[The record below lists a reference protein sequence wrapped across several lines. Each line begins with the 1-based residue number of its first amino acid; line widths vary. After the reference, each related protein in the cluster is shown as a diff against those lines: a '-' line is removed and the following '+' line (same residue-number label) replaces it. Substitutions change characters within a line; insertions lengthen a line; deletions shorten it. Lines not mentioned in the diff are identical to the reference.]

1 MRETIEE
8 PEGIDCLSGQH
19 IRWNSRTGA
28 STALRTVRPE
38 SDLPFIGPGLV
49 DLQVNGVDG
58 VDFNDPSLTEVGLL
72 NATRYLL
79 SQGVTTFFPTIITH
93 STSYTRRLLG
103 TISVA
108 CARHPL
114 LQQCIGGIH
123 LEGPFVSKVDGARGA
138 HDKKHVKKPDWELFM
153 SFQKAAGNRIR
164 LITLSPEWDNSSA
177 FITACRRSGVL
188 VSIGHS
194 HATPEQIGQAVA
206 AGATLS
212 THIGNAIPLMLP
224 RHPNILWEQLAQ
236 EALYPGIIADGFH
249 VPDSFI
255 KVVLQ
260 AKGKKCF
267 LVSDVT
273 YFSGMKPGI
282 YPSPIGKEVLLE
294 KNGRLSM
301 QGGGGLLAGATSTL
315 RQNVEYLLSKKLAK
329 LDRAWQ
335 MASVIPWNL
344 ASPTGSRYQ
353 KNNHPDRVV
362 FRLSDNRIYISK
374 VFKAGRLV
382 FEA

>member
-1 MRETIEE
+1 MKDSAEE
-8 PEGIDCLSGQH
+8 LEGIDCLSGQH

-28 STALRTVRPE
+28 STALEPAPPGNA
-38 SDLPFIGPGLV
+38 LPFIGPGLV

-58 VDFNDPSLTEVGLL
+58 VDFNDPSLTEEGLL

-93 STSYTRRLLG
+93 STSDTRHLLRAIAG
-103 TISVA
+103 A
-108 CARHPL
+108 CASHPL

-123 LEGPFVSKVDGARGA
+123 LEGPFISKVDGARGA

-164 LITLSPEWDNSSA
+164 LITLSPEWDNSAA
-177 FITACRRSGVL
+177 FITACRKSGVR

-194 HATPEQIGQAVA
+194 YATPEQIGQAVI
-206 AGATLS
+206 AGATMS

-255 KVVLQ
+255 KVVLK

-273 YFSGMKPGI
+273 YFSGMKPVI

-315 RQNVEYLLSKKLAK
+315 RQNVEYLLRKKLVK

-335 MASVIPWNL
+335 MASVVPWNL
-344 ASPTGSRYQ
+344 VSATGSRYQ

-362 FRLSDNRIYISK
+362 FRLTDNRIHISK
-374 VFKAGRLV
+374 VFKSGHLV
-382 FEA
+382 FEG

>member
-1 MRETIEE
+1 MKDTAEE
-8 PEGIDCLSGQH
+8 LEGIDCLSGQH
-19 IRWNSRTGA
+19 IRWNTGA
-28 STALRTVRPE
+28 GAVTVLGPGHPE
-38 SDLPFIGPGLV
+38 TDLPFIGPGLV
-49 DLQVNGVDG
+49 DLQVNGVNG
-58 VDFNDPSLTEVGLL
+58 VDFNDPSLTEEGLL

-79 SQGVTTFFPTIITH
+79 GQGITTFFPTIITH
-93 STSYTRRLLG
+93 STTETRQMLR
-103 TISVA
+103 TIADS

-123 LEGPFVSKVDGARGA
+123 LEGPFISKVDGARGA

-164 LITLSPEWDNSSA
+164 LITLSPEWGNSAA
-177 FITACRRSGVL
+177 FIAACRKSDVL

-194 HATPEQIGQAVA
+194 HATPEQIGQAVV
-206 AGATLS
+206 AGATMS

-236 EALYPGIIADGFH
+236 DGLYPSIIADGFH
-249 VPDSFI
+249 VSDSFI

-273 YFSGMKPGI
+273 YFSGMKPGV

-294 KNGRLSM
+294 KTGRLSM

-315 RQNVEYLLSKKLAK
+315 RQNVEYLVNNKLAK

-335 MASVIPWNL
+335 MASVVPWNL
-344 ASPTGSRYQ
+344 VSPAGSRYQ

-362 FRLSDNRIYISK
+362 FRLNENRIHISK
-374 VFKAGRLV
+374 VFKSGRLV
-382 FEA
+382 FEG